1 MILLFLAKNSQKQ
14 PILKISE
21 IAKNNNN
28 KNKNNNNKQIIK
40 NYNKMH
46 SANKVKL
53 ATQKRQAFVSLL
65 I

>member
-1 MILLFLAKNSQKQ
+1 MILLFFAKNSQKQ

-21 IAKNNNN
+21 IAKNNIN
-28 KNKNNNNKQIIK
+28 KKIIK

>member
-28 KNKNNNNKQIIK
+28 KKIIK

-53 ATQKRQAFVSLL
+53 AIQKRQAFVSLL

>member
-28 KNKNNNNKQIIK
+28 KKIIK